1 MNRREYMQGVAG
13 LIGAAAISRYVSAA
27 DGPVAL
33 PNAPMIAGP
42 DPDTRTP
49 TFKAPKGAV
58 DTHCHIFGPVS
69 RYPYVEKRSY
79 TPPEAT
85 LVMFRELHRK
95 IGIERAVIV
104 NPTVHGFDNRP
115 VTDAIAQSNGNYRG
129 LANVNDKM
137 TDREL
142 EDLARAGIK
151 GCRFIFI
158 ARLKAKPD
166 MTAFD
171 RIMQRIKPLG
181 WHVDLYLRASDLG
194 EWQPRLRALPVDYV
208 LDHMG
213 LVNAAEGLDQPAFKA
228 LVTQLAND
236 PKCHIKITG
245 PERISR
251 AGKPFHDAIP
261 FASKLIET
269 APDRVIWGTDWPHP
283 NVKIM
288 PNDGDLVD
296 MIPLYA
302 PDPALQHKLLVE
314 NPERLFGFAKA

>member
-1 MNRREYMQGVAG
+1 MNRREYMQGIAG
-13 LIGAAAISRYVSAA
+13 LVGAVALTRSAAAA
-27 DGPVAL
+27 DGPGS
-33 PNAPMIAGP
+33 PSSAPMIAGP
-42 DPDTRTP
+42 DPNTKTP
-49 TFKAPKGAV
+49 TYKAPKGAV
-58 DTHCHIFGPVS
+58 DSHCHIFGPQS
-69 RYPYVEKRSY
+69 LYPYVAKRSY
-79 TPPEAT
+79 TPPEAP
-85 LVMFRELHRK
+85 LSKFRELHRK

-129 LANVNDKM
+129 LANVNDRM

-158 ARLKAKPD
+158 QRLKATPD
-166 MTAFD
+166 MTVFD
-171 RIMQRIKPLG
+171 RTVQRIGHLG
-181 WHVDLYLRASDLG
+181 WHVDLYLQATAL
-194 EWQPRLRALPVDYV
+194 EAWEPRLRALPVDYV
-208 LDHMG
+208 LDHMA
-213 LVNAAEGLDQPAFKA
+213 LVNAAEGLEQPGFKKLLA
-228 LVTQLAND
+228 LLASD
-236 PKCHIKITG
+236 HKCHVKIIG
-245 PERISR
+245 PERISK

-261 FASKLIET
+261 FARKIIET

-314 NPERLFGFAKA
+314 NPDRLFGFAKA